1 MILAP
6 SILTVKEEERN
17 NILQELI
24 DLGIIYLHLDI
35 MDGKFVP
42 NTTPGVSLLKKIN
55 KFDFVFDTHLMVEDP
70 INYIDKFYK
79 AGSDIITFHYEAV
92 DNVQQVIN
100 KILSLNIKCGI
111 SIKPNTDPKVLLP
124 YLKDLDQILIMS
136 VEPGFGGQKFMEN
149 ALEKIKYLDK
159 LRNSNEEY
167 HYLIEVDGGI
177 NLSNVTKIREAG
189 ANVVVMGTAFINST
203 DKASLIKEVDSL
215 WELLS

>member
-17 NILQELI
+17 SVLEELI

-42 NTTPGVSLLKKIN
+42 NTTPGVSMLKKIN

-79 AGSDIITFHYEAV
+79 AGSDIVTFHYEAV

-124 YLKDLDQILIMS
+124 YLKDLDQVLIMS
-136 VEPGFGGQKFMEN
+136 VEPGFGGQKFMDN
-149 ALEKIKYLDK
+149 ALDKIKYLDN
-159 LRNSNEEY
+159 LRNNNDEY
-167 HYLIEVDGGI
+167 HYLIEVDGGV
-177 NLSNVTKIREAG
+177 NLSNVSKIREAG
-189 ANVVVMGTAFINST
+189 ANVVVMGTALINSS
-203 DKASLIKEVDSL
+203 DKASVIKEVDNL
-215 WELLS
+215 

>member
-79 AGSDIITFHYEAV
+79 AGSDIITFHYESV

-111 SIKPNTDPKVLLP
+111 SIKPNTDPTVLLP

-203 DKASLIKEVDSL
+203 DKASLIKEVDNL
-215 WELLS
+215 

>member
-17 NILQELI
+17 SVLEELI
-24 DLGIIYLHLDI
+24 GLGIIYLHLDI

-42 NTTPGVSLLKKIN
+42 NTTPGVSMLKKIN

-92 DNVQQVIN
+92 NNVQQVIN

-124 YLKDLDQILIMS
+124 YLKDLDQVLIMS
-136 VEPGFGGQKFMEN
+136 VEPGFGGQKFMDN
-149 ALEKIKYLDK
+149 ALDKIKYLDN
-159 LRNSNEEY
+159 LRNNNDEY
-167 HYLIEVDGGI
+167 HYLIEVDGGV
-177 NLSNVTKIREAG
+177 NLSNVSKIREAG
-189 ANVVVMGTAFINST
+189 ANVVVMGTALINSS
-203 DKASLIKEVDSL
+203 DKASVIKEVDNL
-215 WELLS
+215 

>member
-111 SIKPNTDPKVLLP
+111 SIKPNTDPTVLLP

-189 ANVVVMGTAFINST
+189 ANVVVMGTALINSS
-203 DKASLIKEVDSL
+203 DKASLIKEVDNL
-215 WELLS
+215 

>member
-100 KILSLNIKCGI
+100 KILSLNVKCGI

-189 ANVVVMGTAFINST
+189 ANVVVMGTALINSS

-215 WELLS
+215 

>member
-17 NILQELI
+17 SVLEELI
-24 DLGIIYLHLDI
+24 GLGIIYLHLDI

-42 NTTPGVSLLKKIN
+42 NTTPGVSMLKKIN

-124 YLKDLDQILIMS
+124 YLKDLDQVLIMS
-136 VEPGFGGQKFMEN
+136 VEPGFGGQKFMDN
-149 ALEKIKYLDK
+149 ALDKIKYLDN
-159 LRNSNEEY
+159 LRNNNDEY
-167 HYLIEVDGGI
+167 HYLIEVDGGV
-177 NLSNVTKIREAG
+177 NLSNVSKIREAG
-189 ANVVVMGTAFINST
+189 ANVVVMGTALINSS
-203 DKASLIKEVDSL
+203 DKASVIKVVDNL
-215 WELLS
+215 

>member
-17 NILQELI
+17 SVLEELI

-42 NTTPGVSLLKKIN
+42 NTTPGVSMLKKIN

-124 YLKDLDQILIMS
+124 YLKDLDQVLIMS
-136 VEPGFGGQKFMEN
+136 VEPGFGGQKFMDN
-149 ALEKIKYLDK
+149 ALDKIKYLDN
-159 LRNSNEEY
+159 LRNNNDEY

-177 NLSNVTKIREAG
+177 NLSNVSKIREAG
-189 ANVVVMGTAFINST
+189 ANVVVMGTALINSS
-203 DKASLIKEVDSL
+203 DKASVIKEVDNL
-215 WELLS
+215 

>member
-17 NILQELI
+17 SVLRELEE
-24 DLGIIYLHLDI
+24 LGIIYLHLDI

-42 NTTPGVSLLKKIN
+42 NTTPGVSMLKKIN

-124 YLKDLDQILIMS
+124 YLKDLDQVLIMS
-136 VEPGFGGQKFMEN
+136 VEPGFGGQKFMDN
-149 ALEKIKYLDK
+149 ALDKIKYLDN
-159 LRNSNEEY
+159 LRNNNDEY
-167 HYLIEVDGGI
+167 HYLIEVDGGV
-177 NLSNVTKIREAG
+177 NLSNVSKIREAG
-189 ANVVVMGTAFINST
+189 ANVVVMGTALINSS
-203 DKASLIKEVDSL
+203 DKASVIKEVDNL
-215 WELLS
+215 

>member
-159 LRNSNEEY
+159 LRNLNEEY

-177 NLSNVTKIREAG
+177 NLSNVAKIREAG
-189 ANVVVMGTAFINST
+189 ANVVVMGTALINSS

-215 WELLS
+215 

>member
-17 NILQELI
+17 SVLEELI

-42 NTTPGVSLLKKIN
+42 NTTPGVSMLKKIN

-124 YLKDLDQILIMS
+124 YLKDLDQVLIMS
-136 VEPGFGGQKFMEN
+136 VEPGFGGQKFMDN
-149 ALEKIKYLDK
+149 ALDKIKYLDN
-159 LRNSNEEY
+159 LRNNNDEY
-167 HYLIEVDGGI
+167 HYLIEVDGGV
-177 NLSNVTKIREAG
+177 NLSNVSKIREAG
-189 ANVVVMGTAFINST
+189 ANVVVMGTALINSS
-203 DKASLIKEVDSL
+203 DKASVIKEVDNL
-215 WELLS
+215 